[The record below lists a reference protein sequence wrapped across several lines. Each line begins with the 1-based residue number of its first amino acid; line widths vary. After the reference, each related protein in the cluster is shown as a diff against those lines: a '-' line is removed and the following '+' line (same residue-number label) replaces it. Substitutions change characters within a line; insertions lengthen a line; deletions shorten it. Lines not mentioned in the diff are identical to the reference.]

1 MEAQPVKEQ
10 DKAEDDEYFEENRDS
25 FAPLCR

>member
-10 DKAEDDEYFEENRDS
+10 DQAEDDEYFEENRNS
-25 FAPLCR
+25 FAPLCK